1 MLTIQSSSE
10 NFTSNIKT
18 LIYGG
23 PGKGKTSLAATA
35 YKPLLFNF
43 GNSGTHRAIGNSQT
57 VWIDEW
63 WQTADIFTPDFIRQ
77 LENYET
83 LVLDDVGTMQGLITQ
98 SILAQGGFYVQN
110 NVLTQAGYGQLKE
123 AFVSFMTKLNSLQK
137 DIVLIAHDTQTEVG
151 DRSNKAL
158 MRKPDIT
165 GSAYKYL
172 MRDFDL
178 IGYLEA
184 SKEGRMVQFAPSHLL
199 ETKTFLGD
207 YPTLGVPHFEQEG
220 YNATLAMLIQAA
232 RKQINAK
239 SEVAKLVE
247 DYQELIDAFNHPADF
262 ESFGDELKAD
272 TRVTAKLQSVIRRY
286 FRARM
291 NTLGIEYDKETKEF
305 RLISKEQGQEQT
317 LESAP
322 EKRVKRAS

>member
-1 MLTIQSSSE
+1 MLTIKKSSE
-10 NFTSNIKT
+10 NFTANIKT

-35 YKPLLFNF
+35 HKPLLFNF
-43 GNSGTHRAIGNSQT
+43 GNSGTHRAVGNNHT

-63 WQTADIFTPDFIRQ
+63 WQTADIFTPDFSKQ

-83 LVLDDVGTMQGLITQ
+83 LVLDDMGTMQGLIIQ

-123 AFVSFMTKLNSLQK
+123 AFVNFMTRLHSLNK
-137 DIVLIAHDTQTEVG
+137 DIVLIAHDVQTEVG
-151 DRSNKAL
+151 DRSNKVL
-158 MRKPDIT
+158 LRKPDIA

-184 SKEGRMVQFAPSHLL
+184 SKEGRTVQFAPSHLL
-199 ETKTFLGD
+199 ETKTFLSQF
-207 YPTLGVPHFEQEG
+207 PTLSVPHFEQQD
-220 YNATLAMLIQAA
+220 YATTLAKLIQAA

-239 SEVAKLVE
+239 SEAVKLLE
-247 DYQELIDAFNHPADF
+247 DYQTLITAFNHLADF
-262 ESFGDELKAD
+262 EGFGEELKTD
-272 TRVTAKLQSVIRRY
+272 IRVTAKLQPIIRGY

-291 NTLGIEYDKETKEF
+291 NKLGIEYDKETKEF
-305 RLISKEQGQEQT
+305 RFKEGDEEEQ
-317 LESAP
+317 
-322 EKRVKRAS
+322 VKVKKAS

>member
-1 MLTIQSSSE
+1 MLKIQKSSE

-23 PGKGKTSLAATA
+23 SGKGKTSLAATTH
-35 YKPLLFNF
+35 KPLLFNF
-43 GNSGTHRAIGNSQT
+43 GNSGTHRAIGNNQT

-83 LVLDDVGTMQGLITQ
+83 LVLDDVGTMQGLIIQ

-123 AFVSFMTKLNSLQK
+123 TFVNFMTRLNSLHK
-137 DIVLIAHDTQTEVG
+137 DIVLIAHDVQTEVG
-151 DRSNKAL
+151 DRSNKVL
-158 MRKPDIT
+158 LRKPDIT
-165 GSAYKYL
+165 GGAYKYL

-184 SKEGRMVQFAPSHLL
+184 SKEGRIVQFAPSHLL
-199 ETKTFLGD
+199 ETKTFLSG
-207 YPTLGVPHFEQEG
+207 YPVLETPHFEQDG
-220 YNATLAMLIQAA
+220 YDTTLARLIQAA

-239 SEVAKLVE
+239 SEAAKLLE
-247 DYQELIDAFNHPADF
+247 DYRALIDAFNHPADF

-272 TRVTAKLQSVIRRY
+272 TRVTSKLQPVIRGY
-286 FRARM
+286 FRVRM
-291 NTLGIEYDKETKEF
+291 NKLGIEYDKETKEF
-305 RLISKEQGQEQT
+305 RLKEGDEEEQT
-317 LESAP
+317 
-322 EKRVKRAS
+322 KVKKAS